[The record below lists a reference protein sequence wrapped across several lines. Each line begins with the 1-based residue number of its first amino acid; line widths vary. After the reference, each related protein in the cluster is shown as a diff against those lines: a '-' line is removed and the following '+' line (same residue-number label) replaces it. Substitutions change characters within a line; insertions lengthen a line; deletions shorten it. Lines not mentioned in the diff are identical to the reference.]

1 MGYPWTGA
9 TQSKQESPLG
19 SLLQVMGVDNL
30 TLQNS
35 FTTNNEVEALT
46 YLPYSLPLNLPD
58 LICDKSEL
66 IPYSSDWTYSDSFS
80 HLFFQDKEVHEKP
93 FCVLGVNLDA
103 LMSSE
108 DETETVSIYE
118 EYYKT
123 EVIPCTMTKP

>member
-1 MGYPWTGA
+1 MGHPWTVA

-19 SLLQVMGVDNL
+19 SLLRVMGVDNL

-35 FTTNNEVEALT
+35 FTTNNKVEALT
-46 YLPYSLPLNLPD
+46 YLPDSLPLSLPD
-58 LICDKSEL
+58 MICDKSEL
-66 IPYSSDWTYSDSFS
+66 NPYSSDWIHSDSFS

-108 DETETVSIYE
+108 DETETDLKCEDYN
-118 EYYKT
+118 KP
-123 EVIPCTMTKP
+123 EVIPCQVT